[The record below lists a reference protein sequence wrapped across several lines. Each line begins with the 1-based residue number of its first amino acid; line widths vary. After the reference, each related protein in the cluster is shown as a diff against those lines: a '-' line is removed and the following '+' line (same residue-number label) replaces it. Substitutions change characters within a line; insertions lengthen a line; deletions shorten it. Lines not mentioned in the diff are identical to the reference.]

1 MAQTAPRARPYGPDL
16 MNTPPKKKPGPAAL
30 PIPTAW
36 KILIEGYRQHQRA
49 AGRPNTTIATRISHL
64 SRVARALETPPGEVT
79 SRELKSWF
87 ATQTHWSTE
96 TRRGYRNSAHSFFGW
111 ALDDGQIDTNPA
123 AELPHVAAATPLPKP
138 APDRVWKESLL
149 AADARTAVM
158 LELANGVGLRRAEVA
173 QVHTN
178 DLIESFDGYQL
189 LVHGKGN
196 KKRVIPITDE
206 TATMIQRGAAGHTP
220 GASNEGY
227 LFPGND
233 NGHLS
238 PRWVGK
244 LCAKAMPDIWTMHK
258 LRHRFATRAYRATR
272 NIRAVQRMLGH
283 ASVATTQIY
292 TAVDDH
298 EMRAAVVGAS
308 GTGPQP
314 SWQSAA

>member
-1 MAQTAPRARPYGPDL
+1 MPQLRLYGRGF
-16 MNTPPKKKPGPAAL
+16 MTPPRKSGPAPL
-30 PIPTAW
+30 PVPAGW
-36 KILIEGYRQHQRA
+36 DGLIEGYRQHLQA
-49 AGRPNTTIATRISHL
+49 AGRPKTTLATRLSHIS
-64 SRVARALETPPGEVT
+64 RIARALDVSPSRVT
-79 SRELKSWF
+79 GRALKSWF
-87 ATQTHWSTE
+87 ASQKHWSIE
-96 TRRGYRNSAHSFFGW
+96 TRRGYRNSARSFFGW
-111 ALDDGQIDTNPA
+111 AHDDGQIGTNPST
-123 AELPHVAAATPLPKP
+123 ELPHVASAIPLPKP

-158 LELANGVGLRRAEVA
+158 LELANGVGMRRAEVA

-206 TATMIQRGAAGHTP
+206 VAAMIQRGAAGHTP
-220 GASNEGY
+220 GAGAEGY

-238 PRWVGK
+238 PRWVGR

-298 EMRAAVVGAS
+298 EMRAAVEGAR

>member
-1 MAQTAPRARPYGPDL
+1 MPQIRLYGRDF
-16 MNTPPKKKPGPAAL
+16 MNPHRKSGPAPL
-30 PIPTAW
+30 PVPAGW
-36 KILIEGYRQHQRA
+36 DGLIEGYRQHLQA
-49 AGRPNTTIATRISHL
+49 AGRSKATIATRLSHIFRIARVLDISP
-64 SRVARALETPPGEVT
+64 SRVTGRM
-79 SRELKSWF
+79 LKSWF

-96 TRRGYRNSAHSFFGW
+96 TRRGYRNSARSFFGW
-111 ALDDGQIDTNPA
+111 AHDDGRIGTNPSV
-123 AELPHVAAATPLPKP
+123 ELPHVVAAVPVPKP

-149 AADARTAVM
+149 AADARTSEM
-158 LELANGVGLRRAEVA
+158 LELANGVGMRRAEVA
-173 QVHTN
+173 QVHTR
-178 DLIESFDGYQL
+178 DLVESFDGYQL
-189 LVHGKGN
+189 LVHGKGD
-196 KKRVIPITDE
+196 KCRLVPVTDE
-206 TATMIQRGAAGHTP
+206 VAAMIQRGAAGHTP
-220 GASNEGY
+220 GASTEGY

-238 PRWVGK
+238 PRWVGR

-298 EMRAAVVGAS
+298 EMRAAVEGAR

>member
-1 MAQTAPRARPYGPDL
+1 MTTAR
-16 MNTPPKKKPGPAAL
+16 KKSGPAPL
-30 PIPTAW
+30 PIPAEW
-36 KILIEGYRQHQRA
+36 ADLVGGYRQHLQA
-49 AGRPNTTIATRISHL
+49 AGRPNTTITTRLSHVG
-64 SRVARALETPPGEVT
+64 RIVRALDTPPVRVT
-79 SRELKSWF
+79 GAVLKAWF
-87 ATQTHWSTE
+87 ATQRHWSTE
-96 TRRGYRNSAHSFFGW
+96 TRRGYRNSARSFFGW
-111 ALDDGQIDTNPA
+111 AHDDERIGTNPSA
-123 AELPHVAAATPLPKP
+123 ALPHIAAAVPLPKP
-138 APDRVWKESLL
+138 APDRVWKESLF
-149 AADARTAVM
+149 AADARTTVM
-158 LELANGVGLRRAEVA
+158 LELANGVGMRRAEVA

-206 TATMIQRGAAGHTP
+206 TAAMIQRGAAGHTP
-220 GASNEGY
+220 GASTEGY

-244 LCAKAMPDIWTMHK
+244 LCAKAMPDVWTMHK

-272 NIRAVQRMLGH
+272 NIRAVQKMLGH

-298 EMRAAVVGAS
+298 EMRAAVEGAR
-308 GTGPQP
+308 GTGAQP
-314 SWQSAA
+314 SWPAAA